1 MNTACTKDLRALL
14 DLRRLNDRLLR
25 SRRILLLGSYGGRGL
40 ALVIRIKC
48 SEKVGLWNTRPL
60 LLDMNETGLGR
71 LVFLM
76 ASMPWVR
83 GHPISWPREMGGAKR
98 PRLFLDLGQTS
109 PGVGLMKTAT
119 HHFPCCRCIKL
130 FSDFMRSGP
139 DISNPPLVGRL
150 TPVVVMTPSTPIFS
164 PRREKRGSL

>member
-48 SEKVGLWNTRPL
+48 SEKVGLWNARPL
-60 LLDMNETGLGR
+60 LLDMNETGLAR

-76 ASMPWVR
+76 APCHGLEAIRFRGLEKWVV
-83 GHPISWPREMGGAKR
+83 PNVLDYFWTWDKL
-98 PRLFLDLGQTS
+98 RLEI
-109 PGVGLMKTAT
+109 GLMTTAT
-119 HHFPCCRCIKL
+119 HHFPRCRCIKL
-130 FSDFMRSGP
+130 FSDFTRSGP
-139 DISNPPLVGRL
+139 DISDPPLVGRL
-150 TPVVVMTPSTPIFS
+150 TPVVVMTPSTSIFS